1 MAAKRVY
8 SFAIAMFCLTAC
20 GTTPSTSTALPG
32 DGTVPI
38 ATPSTD
44 MYATGV
50 DPASLG
56 STSTT
61 SGAALD
67 PTATGT
73 AATAGY
79 TLKGIVTDQLGAPL
93 SGAKVSIGAQTTLSS
108 AQGTFQIDKIM
119 DSQIAVTVSLDG
131 YQSVSNFTVNF
142 SATSTVADKE
152 FKLAASGNTT
162 GGNTSSPTPSSAG
175 FTLNATFS
183 PKTFTSV
190 SAMAVDGDTAYVLG
204 VVDNLLI
211 DRNSV
216 CEINART
223 GEEIATFS
231 KTGFLSW
238 LPKTADSLAL
248 ANGQVNV
255 SDGKTTWVFATTG
268 SLVQKTT
275 GVRKPNPTT
284 VTDTARKIV
293 YTLKGGT
300 KCEARTAS
308 AVTTFDLP
316 DAQSSKAIGLGSDGD
331 VLVLDATRKAVMQYS
346 FTP

>member
-1 MAAKRVY
+1 MAMKWIPVSLALLVL
-8 SFAIAMFCLTAC
+8 SAC
-20 GTTPSTSTALPG
+20 GTTPATSTALPG
-32 DGTVPI
+32 DGSVPMT
-38 ATPSTD
+38 TPSID
-44 MYATGV
+44 PGYATGV
-50 DPASLG
+50 DPSSLG
-56 STSTT
+56 TDPT
-61 SGAALD
+61 SGAAID
-67 PTATGT
+67 PTASG
-73 AATAGY
+73 ADGVSY

-93 SGAKVSIGAQTTLSS
+93 SGAKVSIGAQTTLAS

-119 DSQIAVTVSLDG
+119 DSQITVTVSLDG
-131 YQSVSNFTVNF
+131 YQSVANYTINFT
-142 SATSTVADKE
+142 STSPVADKE

-162 GGNTSSPTPSSAG
+162 GGNTGTPATGSAG

-216 CEINART
+216 CELNART

-231 KTGFLSW
+231 KTGLLSW
-238 LPKTADSLAL
+238 LPKAADSLAL
-248 ANGQVNV
+248 VNGQVNV

-268 SLVQKTT
+268 SLVEKTT

-284 VTDTARKIV
+284 VTDGTRNIV
-293 YTLKGGT
+293 YTLKGSS

-308 AVTTFDLP
+308 ATTTFDLP
-316 DAQSSKAIGLGSDGD
+316 DAQGTKAIGLDSDGD
-331 VLVLDATRKAVMQYS
+331 VLVLDATRKAVLQYT